1 MADTMSEEDRARVS
15 AVLELWF
22 PKKEFGA
29 PQIDARM
36 DLWFSES
43 TELDARLRLEFIDDI
58 KAASEQQL
66 HHWAAEAE
74 SRVAL
79 ILLIDQFR
87 RNIYRGM
94 PKAFSHD
101 RIALKLAVEGIVTKL
116 DKQLSPVHRVF
127 FYMPLQHAESL
138 RVQKKSVQ
146 VFSNLA
152 DSVSETLKQTFETFA
167 QFAELHHDIIA
178 RFGRFPHR
186 NAVLGRPNTPE
197 EASYLSDDAPSFGQ

>member
-1 MADTMSEEDRARVS
+1 MADALSDDDRARVS
-15 AVLELWF
+15 NVLELWF
-22 PKKEFGA
+22 PEREFGA
-29 PQIDARM
+29 PQIDARL
-36 DLWFSES
+36 DLWFSAS
-43 TELDARLRLEFIDDI
+43 PELDARLRLEFIDDI
-58 KAASEQQL
+58 TAASERKLQ
-66 HHWAAEAE
+66 HWGSEPE

-87 RNIYRGM
+87 RNIYRGT

-101 RIALKLAVEGIVTKL
+101 RIALKLAVEGIIARMDRKL
-116 DKQLSPVHRVF
+116 NPIHRVF

-146 VFSNLA
+146 VFSSLA
-152 DSVSETLKQTFETFA
+152 GSVSETLRQTFETFA

-186 NAVLGRPNTPE
+186 NAILGRPNTQE
-197 EASYLSDDAPSFGQ
+197 EETYLSDDAPGFGQ

>member
-22 PKKEFGA
+22 PEKEFGA

-43 TELDARLRLEFIDDI
+43 EELDARLRLEFINDI
-58 KAASEQQL
+58 KAASEQRL
-66 HHWAAEAE
+66 HHWGAEAQ

-87 RNIYRGM
+87 RNIYRGT

-101 RIALKLAVEGIVTKL
+101 KLALKLAVEGIVTKL

-146 VFSNLA
+146 VFSSLA
-152 DSVSETLKQTFETFA
+152 ASVSETLKQTFETFA

-186 NAVLGRPNTPE
+186 NSILGRPNTPE
-197 EASYLSDDAPSFGQ
+197 EASYLSDDAPGFGQ